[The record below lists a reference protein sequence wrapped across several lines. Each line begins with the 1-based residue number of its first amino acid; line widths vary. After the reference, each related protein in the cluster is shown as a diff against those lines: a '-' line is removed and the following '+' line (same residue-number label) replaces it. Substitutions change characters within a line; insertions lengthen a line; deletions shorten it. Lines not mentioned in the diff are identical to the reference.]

1 MRVDPMAKPTFIP
14 PPKPAPDSKPGMAHA
29 LLYQAYVENKVHL
42 GMKGALNTRRSPV
55 HNLWENLIPYGL
67 ILLVIVNY
75 TYTAGWEGFVL
86 TASLGLGVGAFV
98 IPRWVM
104 NKVRRRTMIVA
115 FSSAEGWESLWRIG
129 GLSMRLDEDPS
140 VVCDSPD
147 GDWQAF
153 AFAHFGERAQTA

>member
-1 MRVDPMAKPTFIP
+1 MAKPTFIP
-14 PPKPAPDSKPGMAHA
+14 PPKPSPDSELGAAHA
-29 LLYQAYVENKVHL
+29 LLYQAYVAHKIHL
-42 GMKGALNTRRSPV
+42 GMKGALNSRSSPV
-55 HNLWENLIPYGL
+55 HNLWENLIPYAL

-75 TYTAGWEGFVL
+75 TYTMGWEGLIL

-115 FSSAEGWESLWRIG
+115 FGSAEGWDSLWRIG
-129 GLSMRLDEDPS
+129 GLSLRLDDDPA

-147 GDWQAF
+147 GDWKAF
-153 AFAHFGERAQTA
+153 AFEHFGDKAQTA